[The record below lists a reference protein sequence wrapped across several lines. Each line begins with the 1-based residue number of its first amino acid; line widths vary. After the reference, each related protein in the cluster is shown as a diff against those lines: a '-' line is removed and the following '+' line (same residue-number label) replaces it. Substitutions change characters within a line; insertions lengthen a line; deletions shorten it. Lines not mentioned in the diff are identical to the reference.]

1 MDNFKFFRREKLIIK
16 TDKRKRLIFKKLHT
30 LLRKIQISYGK
41 KTVNVEDPSYFIE
54 ENLDLLNELHQ
65 TIMANSVIVQKVLGS
80 FESTFFSLFLK
91 ILSFEIINNT
101 HAANNYKIVTHFIS
115 SG

>member
-1 MDNFKFFRREKLIIK
+1 
-16 TDKRKRLIFKKLHT
+16 
-30 LLRKIQISYGK
+30 
-41 KTVNVEDPSYFIE
+41 
-54 ENLDLLNELHQ
+54 
-65 TIMANSVIVQKVLGS
+65 MANSVIVQKVLGS

-101 HAANNYKIVTHFIS
+101 HAANNYKIVQHFIS